1 MKSAATTFLTNLML
15 HAGSSISKGYVLPV
29 NKQGIHDQ
37 RYYDA
42 VSTALGSFASFFAS
56 PTSAHAGMKAYR

>member
-1 MKSAATTFLTNLML
+1 MM

-56 PTSAHAGMKAYR
+56 PTSAHLA